1 MPAPPSR
8 KDLLQELANAYPR
21 QAVPDA
27 TVMVYLRALAD
38 VPPADLERAVLAL
51 IRESRWFPAVSEILE
66 RVAELALA
74 LPSEPD
80 ALAQIESRMRWA
92 RLPEHERGDD
102 PGPTVHPLVRETL
115 DRVGGWHTFRNA
127 EDATVIRGQ
136 FGRLYRDLRAS
147 AIRQRQSGE

>member
-1 MPAPPSR
+1 MPPPSR

-27 TVMVYLRALAD
+27 TVMVYLRALQD
-38 VPPADLERAVLAL
+38 VPPAELERAIRAL
-51 IRESRWFPAVSEILE
+51 IRESRFFPAVSEILE

-80 ALAQIESRMRWA
+80 ALAQIEARMRWA
-92 RLPEHERGDD
+92 RLPEREQGD
-102 PGPTVHPLVRETL
+102 PPVVHPLVLEAL
-115 DRVGGWHTFRNA
+115 ARVGGWHTFRNA

-136 FGRLYRDLRAS
+136 YGRLYRDLRAS
-147 AIRQRQSGE
+147 AIRLRQSGE

>member
-1 MPAPPSR
+1 MPPPSR

-38 VPPADLERAVLAL
+38 VEPADLQRAVLAL
-51 IRESRWFPAVSEILE
+51 IRESRFFPAVSEILE

-80 ALAQIESRMRWA
+80 ALAQIEVRMRWA
-92 RLPEHERGDD
+92 RQPDRESVAM
-102 PGPTVHPLVRETL
+102 PVVHPLVLEAL
-115 DRVGGWHTFRNA
+115 DRVGGWHSFRNA